1 MSVDIAS
8 SVDFR
13 EFGLSQPVLKALA
26 EVGYEAP
33 SPIQAQTM
41 PHILA
46 GKDVVGQAQTGT
58 GKTAAFALP
67 LLSRLDLNRLEPQV
81 LVLTPTRELA
91 IQEAAAFERYAS
103 HLRGFQVVPIYGGQD
118 YRRQLQQLKRGVHVV
133 IGTPGRV
140 MDHMRRGTLKLAA
153 LQCLVLDEADEMLR
167 MGFIDDVEWIL
178 QQTPPTRQ
186 VALFSATM
194 PKAIRDIAQRH
205 LQQPAE
211 VTIEVSTITV
221 ETLNQ
226 RYLLVR
232 DADKLAALTSILEA
246 EAFEGILVFVRTK
259 TATVTLAE
267 QLAAHGFAAAPL
279 HGDMAQPQRERTIGR
294 FKAGEVDL
302 LVATDVAARGLDIE
316 RISHVINYDIP
327 FDTDGYVHRV
337 GRTGRAGRPG
347 EAILF
352 VTPQEK
358 RLVRAIEQATR
369 QRITPMQLPTT
380 EAVNRRRIAR
390 FTQRIT
396 DTLAAADL
404 AVFRQVVTQYQH
416 EHQVSPLDIAAALA
430 KLVQGD
436 QPLVLAPPPAPP
448 KTVSAQAPHKTKG
461 APKRQATARPDLD
474 MEIFRIEV
482 GHNHGVKPGNIVGA
496 IANEAGLDYE
506 YIGRIDISTG
516 YSTVELPEG
525 MPADIFRRLQKVRV
539 AGQPLKISRLQ
550 DRRQPRTIPK
560 TKQGPPKRQRR
571 RAERS
576 ASTVS

>member
-1 MSVDIAS
+1 MSVDMAS

-13 EFGLSQPVLKALA
+13 AFGLSQPVLKALV

-67 LLSRLDLNRLEPQV
+67 LLSRLDLKRLEPQV

-140 MDHMRRGTLKLAA
+140 MDHMRRGTLQLAA

-211 VTIEVSTITV
+211 VTIEVPTITV

-232 DADKLAALTSILEA
+232 DADKLAALTSILAA

-259 TATVTLAE
+259 TATVALAE

-380 EAVNRRRIAR
+380 DAVNRRRIAR

-448 KTVSAQAPHKTKG
+448 KTVSAKAPQKATG
-461 APKRQATARPDLD
+461 APKRPATVRPDLD
-474 MEIFRIEV
+474 MELFRIEV